1 MAPVVFAHPGH
12 WAVQLAYLS
21 PLAVLVVALVV
32 GKVRERRESRR
43 PPGPLDGGAD

>member
-1 MAPVVFAHPGH
+1 MTEVLAHPGH

-32 GKVRERRESRR
+32 GKVRERREARR
-43 PPGPLDGGAD
+43 APDGEPSAD